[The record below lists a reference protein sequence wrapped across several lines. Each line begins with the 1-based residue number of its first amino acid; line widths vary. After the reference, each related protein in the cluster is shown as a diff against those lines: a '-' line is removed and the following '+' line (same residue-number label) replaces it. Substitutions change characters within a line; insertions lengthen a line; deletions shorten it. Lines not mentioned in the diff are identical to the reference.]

1 MTPNHIFDKEEA
13 IEYLKEFE
21 WVEGFDSVIKK
32 LLEIKE
38 QDDEGL

>member
-1 MTPNHIFDKEEA
+1 MIPNHIFDKEEA
-13 IEYLKEFE
+13 IKYLKEFE